1 MSELGTVVRS
11 FFEDY
16 LKVQKGLRP
25 SSVRSYR
32 DVLKLFLKQ
41 IADRRRCPITRLK
54 LTDLVAEEVLGF
66 LQSLEAQRGNQ
77 VRTRNQRLAA
87 LRTFFR
93 YLASQAPETL
103 AEAERIE
110 AIPTKRCPPPQ
121 TYYLERDE
129 VDQLLATIPTTT
141 ATSLRDRAILTLM
154 YNTGARVQEIAD
166 LRVQD
171 VDLDGPHR
179 VRLHGKGDKWRACPI
194 WPETAQLLKQLESIR
209 EGRPDAPLF
218 YSRLHGPLTRFG
230 LYKLVKRHAA
240 NLSLASP
247 HGGVA
252 RRISPHVFRHTA
264 AMHLLAAGVDI
275 NVIRAWL
282 GHVSLETTNRY
293 AEINIH
299 TKEAAVALCAPPDQS
314 GAASPQKSAW
324 HRDVELLKWLDSL

>member
-1 MSELGTVVRS
+1 MNELGTVVRS
-11 FFEDY
+11 FFEDH

-25 SSVRSYR
+25 SSIRSYR

-41 IADRRRCPITRLK
+41 ISDRRQCPITRLK
-54 LTDLVAEEVLGF
+54 LTDLVADEVLAF
-66 LQSLEAQRGNQ
+66 LRSLEAQRGNQ

-93 YLASQAPETL
+93 YLASRAPEML
-103 AEAERIE
+103 AEAARVE
-110 AIPTKRCPPPQ
+110 AIPTKRCPPPP

-129 VDQLLATIPTTT
+129 VDQLLAAISTT
-141 ATSLRDRAILTLM
+141 ATGLRDRAILTLM

-171 VDLDGPHR
+171 IDLDGPHR

-194 WPETAQLLKQLESIR
+194 WPETAQLLKQLESVH
-209 EGRPDAPLF
+209 EGKPDAPLF
-218 YSRLHGPLTRFG
+218 YSRLHAPLTRFG
-230 LYKLVKRHAA
+230 LYKLVKRYAA
-240 NLSLASP
+240 NLPQASP
-247 HGGVA
+247 NSGEA

-264 AMHLLAAGVDI
+264 AMHLLEAGVEI

-293 AEINIH
+293 AEINIR

-314 GAASPQKSAW
+314 SAASSQAGAW
-324 HRDVELLKWLDSL
+324 HRDVDLLKWLNSL

>member
-1 MSELGTVVRS
+1 MNELGTVVRS
-11 FFEDY
+11 FFEDH

-25 SSVRSYR
+25 SSIRSYR

-41 IADRRRCPITRLK
+41 ISDRRQCRITRLK
-54 LTDLVAEEVLGF
+54 LTDLVADEVLAF
-66 LQSLEAQRGNQ
+66 LRSLEAQRGNQ

-93 YLASQAPETL
+93 YLASRAPEML
-103 AEAERIE
+103 AEAARVE
-110 AIPTKRCPPPQ
+110 AIPTKRCPPPP

-129 VDQLLATIPTTT
+129 VDQLLVAIPAT
-141 ATSLRDRAILTLM
+141 AAGLRDRAILTLM

-171 VDLDGPHR
+171 IDLDGPHR

-194 WPETAQLLKQLESIR
+194 WPETAQLLKQLESVH
-209 EGRPDAPLF
+209 EGKPDAPLF
-218 YSRLHGPLTRFG
+218 YSRLHAPLTRFG
-230 LYKLVKRHAA
+230 LYKLVKRYASD
-240 NLSLASP
+240 LPQASP
-247 HGGVA
+247 NSGEA

-264 AMHLLAAGVDI
+264 AMHLLEAGVEI

-293 AEINIH
+293 AEINIR

-314 GAASPQKSAW
+314 SAASSQAGAW
-324 HRDVELLKWLDSL
+324 HRDVDLLKWLDSL

>member
-1 MSELGTVVRS
+1 MNELGTVVRS
-11 FFEDY
+11 FFEAH

-25 SSVRSYR
+25 SSIHSYR

-41 IADRRRCPITRLK
+41 IANRHRCPITRLK
-54 LTDLVAEEVLGF
+54 LTDLVSDEVLGF
-66 LQSLEAQRGNQ
+66 LQNLEVQRGNQ
-77 VRTRNQRLAA
+77 IRTRNQRLAA

-93 YLASQAPETL
+93 YLASRAPEML
-103 AEAERIE
+103 AEAELVE

-129 VDQLLATIPTTT
+129 VDRLLAAIPTTT
-141 ATSLRDRAILTLM
+141 AAGLRDRAILTLM

-194 WPETAQLLKQLESIR
+194 WPETAQLLKRLESVR
-209 EGRPDAPLF
+209 EGKADAPLF

-230 LYKLVKRHAA
+230 LYKLVKRYAA
-240 NLSLASP
+240 NLPPISP
-247 HGGVA
+247 NSGEA
-252 RRISPHVFRHTA
+252 RRVSPHVFRHTA
-264 AMHLLAAGVDI
+264 AVHLLEAGVEI

-293 AEINIH
+293 AEITIR
-299 TKEAAVALCAPPDQS
+299 TKEAAVALCTPPDQS
-314 GAASPQKSAW
+314 VAESPQKGAW
-324 HRDVELLKWLDSL
+324 HRDADLLKWLDSL

>member
-1 MSELGTVVRS
+1 MNELGTVVRS
-11 FFEDY
+11 FFEDH

-25 SSVRSYR
+25 SSIRSYR

-41 IADRRRCPITRLK
+41 ISDRRQCPITRLK
-54 LTDLVAEEVLGF
+54 LTDLVADEVLAF
-66 LQSLEAQRGNQ
+66 LRSLEAQRGNQ

-93 YLASQAPETL
+93 YLASRAPEML
-103 AEAERIE
+103 AEAARVE
-110 AIPTKRCPPPQ
+110 AIPTKRCPPPP

-129 VDQLLATIPTTT
+129 VDQLLVAIPAT
-141 ATSLRDRAILTLM
+141 AAGLRDRAILTLM

-171 VDLDGPHR
+171 IDLDGPHR

-194 WPETAQLLKQLESIR
+194 WPETAQLLKQLESVH
-209 EGRPDAPLF
+209 EGKPDAPLF
-218 YSRLHGPLTRFG
+218 YSRLHAPLTRFG
-230 LYKLVKRHAA
+230 LYKLVKRYASD
-240 NLSLASP
+240 LPQASP
-247 HGGVA
+247 NSGEA

-264 AMHLLAAGVDI
+264 AMHLLEAGVEI

-293 AEINIH
+293 AEINIR

-314 GAASPQKSAW
+314 SAASSQAGAW
-324 HRDVELLKWLDSL
+324 HRDVDLLKWLDSL